1 MSSLFLNVFLI
12 RFVAQLIG
20 FDCRP
25 LLHRSIHL
33 AHSAIILHKSC
44 QDLAL
49 ILHLPRRNTHLD
61 HLLFNYLLF
70 VFLPRSIVISTPQ
83 IFISFIFHQ
92 SMAPHLM
99 SILYLMYL
107 DSVAEYW
114 AYFLLKLDPI

>member
-1 MSSLFLNVFLI
+1 MFLI
-12 RFVAQLIG
+12 RFVGQLIS

-25 LLHRSIHL
+25 LLRRSIRL
-33 AHSAIILHKSC
+33 AHSAIIHHRSYLDLVLLLHP
-44 QDLAL
+44 LR
-49 ILHLPRRNTHLD
+49 HNTLLD
-61 HLLFNYLLF
+61 HLIFDYLLF
-70 VFLPRSIVISTPQ
+70 VFLHRSIVISTPL